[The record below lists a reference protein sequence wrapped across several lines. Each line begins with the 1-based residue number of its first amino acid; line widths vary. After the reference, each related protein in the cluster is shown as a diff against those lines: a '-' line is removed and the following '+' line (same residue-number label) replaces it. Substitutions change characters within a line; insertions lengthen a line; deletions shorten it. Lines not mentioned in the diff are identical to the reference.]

1 MAKLIAAGISALVL
15 GLCSTAIY
23 AGETDSKRP
32 PKGCGVECHDKI
44 DIELKVEPHCD
55 IKVLTPKLVLKDR
68 SGGDS
73 ETGYFK
79 VGANAT
85 YKLDLSTANGG
96 KLKYG
101 SNEIPV
107 TFVTKR
113 GGTTIPM
120 GVSTGHPATGGGWAS
135 YSVKASIDEVG
146 VSYPVGTYTEQYKI
160 KVYF

>member
-79 VGANAT
+79 VGANAV

-96 KLKYG
+96 KLKNG
-101 SNEIPV
+101 SNAIPV
-107 TFVTKR
+107 TFETKR

-120 GVSTGHPATGGGWAS
+120 GVSTGHPATGGGQPGS
-135 YSVKASIDEVG
+135 S
-146 VSYPVGTYTEQYKI
+146 PVATAPA
-160 KVYF
+160 VPVRHPAPH